1 MEAMM
6 PISVGATHAS
16 PTQTP
21 FEGSVRARPAS
32 PLQSLLG
39 PFVAFLC
46 ALGALCG
53 SAAFAACPGDPKFV
67 RSSVFKVTT
76 PTVTTRYFHD
86 RTTAQIQAMWR
97 SKSHGSGR
105 HNPGLT
111 VFEHQV
117 GSGFQ
122 VVGEPLRG
130 GKGFCLWAEKVEIDF
145 AIKKM
150 DVYVSRQYAFGSCQH
165 KAILDHENTH
175 VTINRRVHQKYRM
188 RLQEALR
195 ADKTLPLEGNPIQ
208 TASVAEGQ
216 KIVSRRLE
224 ALVQPIVRAMEA
236 ELRAENAKIDT
247 PDSYRKLSARCGSW

>member
-1 MEAMM
+1 MNFTAKCAKTAKGFLLLRTLFFR
-6 PISVGATHAS
+6 GARS
-16 PTQTP
+16 SI
-21 FEGSVRARPAS
+21 FFGV
-32 PLQSLLG
+32 LG
-39 PFVAFLC
+39 V
-46 ALGALCG
+46 LGGEMVL
-53 SAAFAACPGDPKFV
+53 AACPGDPKFK
-67 RSSVFKVTT
+67 RASVFKVTT

-97 SKSHGSGR
+97 SKSHGAGR

-122 VVGEPLRG
+122 VVGESLRG

-150 DVYVSRQYAFGSCQH
+150 DVYVSRQYAFGSCQY

-175 VTINRRVHQKYRM
+175 VAINRRVHQKYRM
-188 RLQEALR
+188 MLQQALR

-208 TASVAEGQ
+208 AASVAEGQ
-216 KIVSRRLE
+216 KVVSRKLE

-247 PDSYRKLSARCGSW
+247 PDSYRKLSGRCQEW